1 MTEFLSSFFDK
12 TIGQG
17 LLVNLI
23 FAIVAYFLGWYR
35 RNNALHL
42 YLWRRIKPKLSKK
55 KFIIIW
61 NDHDIAVS
69 EKLIALLQKD
79 NPEYNYKCLVEPDE
93 LLNYPLLPEY
103 VHMIII
109 IVSDVTKL
117 SESEGKRKK
126 IQEKIIKYV
135 RKGGT
140 LFGTHD
146 IIYRRLRNNMLQ
158 TAFGCEICN
167 FKRVTAPI
175 ATEVVE
181 EEKNHP
187 LVRGLN
193 PTVEFDDG
201 ELCWGDWSKSA
212 KILIKTKSRHQ
223 NNHNKS
229 SVYIPMLVVSSTG
242 NLGTLI
248 WMNSADKNE
257 KLARSLS
264 EPQPELIQIF
274 SNAIKYSEEIKKLPP
289 TSSLAKE
296 RSSV

>member
-1 MTEFLSSFFDK
+1 FDK

-23 FAIVAYFLGWYR
+23 FAIAAYFLGWYR

-69 EKLIALLQKD
+69 EKLVALLQKE

-103 VHMIII
+103 VHMLII

-117 SESEGKRKK
+117 SESEGKREK
-126 IQEKIIKYV
+126 IQKKIIKYV

-146 IIYRRLRNNMLQ
+146 IIYRRLRNNVLQ

-167 FKRVTAPI
+167 FKRVTA
-175 ATEVVE
+175 
-181 EEKNHP
+181 
-187 LVRGLN
+187 
-193 PTVEFDDG
+193 
-201 ELCWGDWSKSA
+201 
-212 KILIKTKSRHQ
+212 
-223 NNHNKS
+223 
-229 SVYIPMLVVSSTG
+229 
-242 NLGTLI
+242 
-248 WMNSADKNE
+248 
-257 KLARSLS
+257 
-264 EPQPELIQIF
+264 
-274 SNAIKYSEEIKKLPP
+274 
-289 TSSLAKE
+289 
-296 RSSV
+296 